1 MSTALNHLV
10 GGRCGS
16 GGFTKP
22 WTTAANPSASTSI
35 FISTAAVS
43 ASTSI
48 PSPTSSPAIPT
59 PRYYHFCYLWTHTH
73 THTPLCLPSGAPSN
87 HPPGIPHSGV
97 DKPLSSRVG
106 APPPGGG
113 ESGILGGVR
122 ERAEIL
128 VVSYRVD
135 VIVPLHT
142 RSGGTI
148 VPRECCHQVCHG
160 YLVGG

>member
-1 MSTALNHLV
+1 M
-10 GGRCGS
+10 
-16 GGFTKP
+16 F
-22 WTTAANPSASTSI
+22 
-35 FISTAAVS
+35 
-43 ASTSI
+43 
-48 PSPTSSPAIPT
+48 
-59 PRYYHFCYLWTHTH
+59 
-73 THTPLCLPSGAPSN
+73 LPSGAPSN
-87 HPPGIPHSGV
+87 PPPGIPHSGV